1 MLSFTYIIDDI
12 IKNKT
17 KLVDR
22 IYQCIQDEHVESEHV
37 SLGTYLTTSNE
48 INYIVFPE
56 SEGTLPGL
64 FLKLVDIWVGDDSDE
79 VTKEII
85 EADIDNVI
93 KHLRRLVT
101 ANPHI

>member
-22 IYQCIQDEHVESEHV
+22 IYQCIQDEHV
-37 SLGTYLTTSNE
+37 SLGTHLATSNK

-56 SEGTLPGL
+56 SDGTLPGL
-64 FLKLVDIWVGDDSDE
+64 FLKLVDIWVGDDPNE
-79 VTKEII
+79 ITKEII
-85 EADIDNVI
+85 ETDIDNLV
-93 KHLRRLVT
+93 KHLQQLINT
-101 ANPHI
+101 NPHI

>member
-22 IYQCIQDEHVESEHV
+22 IHQYIQDKYVESKFV
-37 SLGTYLTTSNE
+37 SLSAQFPTSNQ
-48 INYIVFPE
+48 IDYIVYPE
-56 SEGTLPGL
+56 SEGTPIGL
-64 FLKLVDIWVGDDSDE
+64 FLNLIDIWVGDDSDE

-85 EADIDNVI
+85 ETDIDNLV
-93 KHLRRLVT
+93 KHLQQLINT
-101 ANPHI
+101 NPHI

>member
-22 IYQCIQDEHVESEHV
+22 IYQCIQDKYVESEHV
-37 SLGTYLTTSNE
+37 SLGTHLTTSNE

-56 SEGTLPGL
+56 SDGTLPGL
-64 FLKLVDIWVGDDSDE
+64 FLKLVDIWVGEDPNE
-79 VTKEII
+79 ITKEII
-85 EADIDNVI
+85 EADIDNLV
-93 KHLRRLVT
+93 KHLQQLINT
-101 ANPHI
+101 NPHI